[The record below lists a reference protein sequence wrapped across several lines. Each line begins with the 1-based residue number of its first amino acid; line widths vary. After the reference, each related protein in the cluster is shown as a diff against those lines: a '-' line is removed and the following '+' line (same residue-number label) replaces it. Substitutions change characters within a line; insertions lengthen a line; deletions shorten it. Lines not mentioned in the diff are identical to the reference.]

1 MIRNRGCEHLRA
13 VAFGELLNCWMFG
26 TLLRFSFMHRSLDC
40 TNFCAVFPEFAEVR
54 SQVLADYYDKKNDL
68 YS

>member
-1 MIRNRGCEHLRA
+1 MIRTRGCEHLRG
-13 VAFGELLNCWMFG
+13 VAFGELSNCWMFG
-26 TLLRFSFMHRSLDC
+26 TLLRFSFMHRFFVF
-40 TNFCAVFPEFAEVR
+40 TNFCAVLPEFAEVR